1 MYCAGDTF
9 FSREPMDLFHPKAGG
24 SRAAEKDAPLAAR
37 MRPRTPEEF
46 VGQSHFFGE
55 GRLLRRAIKADRL
68 RSAIFYGPPGSGKT
82 ALAHVIAGMTESE
95 YEEVNASLSNVA
107 ELREILAKARD
118 RKELGGKRTV
128 LFVDEIHRFNRAQ
141 QDILLSDVECGNV
154 VLIGATTYNPFFAIN
169 APLISRSMVFE
180 FRPLSREEVR
190 KILDAALSDEERGL
204 GGMHVEA
211 EEEALGHLAEV
222 CDGDARRALNAL
234 EIGVL
239 SASPDEKGVIRLD
252 VAAAEESIQ
261 RKAIRYGRLGDEHY
275 DAASAFI
282 KSMRGSDP
290 DAAVYWMA
298 RMLEA
303 GEDHRFIAR
312 RIVICASEDVGN
324 ADPMALVVAAAALQG
339 AEFVG
344 LPEAKLILSQAAI
357 YVACAEKSNAACA
370 AISRASEDVR
380 EGRLL
385 EVPEHLRDASYRGA
399 KRLGHGEGYKYAHD
413 YEGHWVDQEYVPKD
427 VRYYEPSES
436 GYEKKI
442 RERLEEWRKRRR
454 ERRSQKR

>member
-1 MYCAGDTF
+1 MCCASDSF
-9 FSREPMDLFHPKAGG
+9 FSCEPMDLFHPKDGG
-24 SRAAEKDAPLAAR
+24 SSAADNEAPLAVR
-37 MRPRTPEEF
+37 MRPRSPEEF
-46 VGQSHFFGE
+46 VGQGHFFGE
-55 GRLLRRAIKADRL
+55 GKLLRRAIKADRL
-68 RSAIFYGPPGSGKT
+68 RSAIFYGPPGCGKT
-82 ALAHVIAGMTESE
+82 ALAHVVANMTEST
-95 YEEVNASLSNVA
+95 YEEVNASQSNVA
-107 ELREILAKARD
+107 EVREILARARD
-118 RKELGGKRTV
+118 RREMRGRRTI

-141 QDILLSDVECGNV
+141 QDIMLSDVERGNV

-169 APLISRSMVFE
+169 APLVSRSLIFE

-190 KILDAALSDEERGL
+190 KILDGALADKERGV
-204 GGMHVEA
+204 GEMKVNADG
-211 EEEALGHLAEV
+211 EALDHLAEV

-234 EIGVL
+234 ETGVL
-239 SASPDEKGVIRLD
+239 SAMADADGAIHFDLGT
-252 VAAAEESIQ
+252 AEESIQ

-298 RMLEA
+298 GMLEA

-324 ADPMALVVAAAALQG
+324 ADPMALVVATSAMEA

-357 YVACAEKSNAACA
+357 YVACAPKSNAACV
-370 AISRASEDVR
+370 AISRAGEDVG

-385 EVPEHLRDASYRGA
+385 EVPEHLRDSSYKGS

-413 YEGHWVDQEYVPKD
+413 HEGHWVDQEYVPRD
-427 VRYYEPSES
+427 VKYYEPTES

-442 RERLEEWRKRRR
+442 KERMAEWRKRKRGRR
-454 ERRSQKR
+454 PEKK